1 MDFISNTPES
11 LGWVN
16 ECSKITM
23 GFADEKST
31 PLQGYTSEIKT
42 CAISSSF
49 CRPSLIAVVCGMSKP
64 VNYFKAL
71 AGEVLGLRLYGSCW
85 GVSES

>member
-1 MDFISNTPES
+1 MLQDSHGTCLCKTHTPPRIHHF
-11 LGWVN
+11 LL
-16 ECSKITM
+16 I
-23 GFADEKST
+23 
-31 PLQGYTSEIKT
+31 SEIKT

-71 AGEVLGLRLYGSCW
+71 AGEVLGLRLCNSFAF
-85 GVSES
+85 